1 MVLAGEGDGNNHGV
15 SSLPSLGRTLDER
28 VVKSITEEREM
39 DECEMCENEGGMGKS
54 LGFSRLS

>member
-1 MVLAGEGDGNNHGV
+1 MVLAGEGDGNNHGA
-15 SSLPSLGRTLDER
+15 SSSPSLARTLDER
-28 VVKSITEEREM
+28 VAESITEEREM